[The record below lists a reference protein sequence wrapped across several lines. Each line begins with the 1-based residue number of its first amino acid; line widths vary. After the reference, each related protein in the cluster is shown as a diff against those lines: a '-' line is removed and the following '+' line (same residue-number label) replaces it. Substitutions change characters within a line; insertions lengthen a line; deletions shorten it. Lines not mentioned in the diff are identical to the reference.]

1 MHFRILGPLE
11 IEDGPRRLRLAG
23 HQQRAL
29 LALLLLRANEVV
41 PVDEI
46 IEDLWGA
53 DPPASATK
61 SVHALISKLR
71 RRLENGAAG
80 AGTDAAE
87 NSVLLTRPHGYV
99 LTVADGELDLHRFQ
113 SLMEEGR
120 GALAAGQA
128 PEAADRFR
136 DALALWR
143 GPPLAEFAYD
153 SFAQVEIARLEELRL
168 SGVEE
173 RIEADL
179 RLGREDDLIHEL
191 EALVATH
198 PLRERLRGQLML
210 ALYRSGRQAEAL
222 DVYQRTRKALVGE
235 LGIEPGSAL
244 QRLEAQILN
253 HDPVLDRPIPGGRRG
268 LIRHAR
274 RSHVALSLLIA
285 GAVAAAIVG
294 ILVLARD
301 GGSPLVP
308 ADAVGVLEAKTGK
321 LVAHVA
327 VGSRPTLIAY
337 DGGARGRWVWVAN
350 ADDQSLSRIDPTT
363 RKRNGPV
370 VSLGAT
376 PAGLAV
382 GFDSVWVLDRDVP
395 QLLRVDPDIGRVLT
409 KIPLPL
415 AAGGYF
421 PAGVTV
427 GAGSVWAAYDSPG
440 QLVRVDPATGRV
452 VKRIVIGSPTA
463 IAFGADAVW
472 IGGPYDG
479 VTRIDPSTNTVRH
492 YEPLPNTVT
501 GIAVGNGYVWATVGA
516 DDVVWQ
522 LDTDGNVQRS
532 FGTGSGPAG
541 VTISGGAVWVANS
554 RDGTV
559 TRVDPSDPNARTTTG
574 VGNRLAAIVAV
585 PVASGAE
592 VWLTVAERP
601 AEPLLPPNGARIVMG
616 SDAPSSISPAIASVD
631 PAIAFSPQAYQW
643 EYATAAK
650 LVNYPDEPPPAGLR
664 PQPELAAAP
673 PAVSD
678 GGTVYTFRIRS
689 GFRFSPPSN
698 ELVTAATAKDSI
710 ERALSP
716 ELGPNSPGIRFA
728 DVIKGANAYH
738 AGTATHVAGLRA
750 RGDTLTIRL
759 TRPVGD
765 LLHRL
770 ALPMFSVVPRRTAVI
785 ANGLAKPIPSA
796 GPYYVALYTPGQR
809 LVLRRNPHYT
819 GPRPHALDEF
829 VYTFGQSADQAAG
842 LVKARQ
848 ADYTTPGLPPA
859 FPILSPAFAAG
870 GALDRMYG
878 AHGVSKPQRFFLTP
892 TLSIGRL
899 AMNTSRGIFRDARLR
914 RAVNYALERGAL
926 AAQLGPLLGGPS
938 DQYLPLGMPGSRN
951 THVYPLT
958 RPNLA
963 RAKALARGRGGR
975 AMLWTCNLPGCLA
988 RAEIIRRS
996 LAPLG
1001 IHVTVNSDFPVGAA
1015 IVATSKRGAN
1025 FDLFPFMST
1034 ADLPDPGSFLRSLF
1048 DGSLLRATGNTNVSY
1063 FDDAVV
1069 NTRLAHAD
1077 RLSGRAREQAFGRIA
1092 ADLARNQAPIA
1103 VFSQPYQ
1110 AEFVS
1115 KRLGCLTEQPA
1126 FGGLDL
1132 AALCLRE
1139 KA

>member
-1 MHFRILGPLE
+1 VDFRILGALEVEDRGESLPL
-11 IEDGPRRLRLAG
+11 GG

-41 PVDEI
+41 PLDEI
-46 IEDLWGA
+46 IGDLWGA
-53 DPPASATK
+53 EPPPSATK

-71 RRLENGAAG
+71 RTLENEPAG
-80 AGTDAAE
+80 PGVEGRE
-87 NSVLLTRPHGYV
+87 NGVLVTHPHGYV
-99 LTVADGELDLHRFQ
+99 LTVAPGELDLHRFQ
-113 SLMEEGR
+113 SLFDEGQQ
-120 GALAAGQA
+120 ALSAGRTDDAATKLRQG
-128 PEAADRFR
+128 
-136 DALALWR
+136 LALWR
-143 GPPLAEFAYD
+143 GPPLAEFAYE
-153 SFAQVEIARLEELRL
+153 SFAQIEIARLEELRL
-168 SGVEE
+168 SAFEE
-173 RIEADL
+173 RIDADL
-179 RLGREDDLIHEL
+179 ALGRDRDLIPEL
-191 EALVATH
+191 EALVAKN

-210 ALYRSGRQAEAL
+210 ALYRSGRQAHAL
-222 DVYQRTRKALVGE
+222 DAYQGARRTLVEE
-235 LGIEPGSAL
+235 LGIEPGPEL
-244 QRLEAQILN
+244 HRLEGQILN
-253 HDPVLDRPIPGGRRG
+253 HDPALDRPLPAGRRRLVG
-268 LIRHAR
+268 RAR
-274 RSHVALSLLIA
+274 RSRVALLLLTACAVA
-285 GAVAAAIVG
+285 GAMAG
-294 ILVLARD
+294 ILVFAPD

-308 ADAVGVLEAKTGK
+308 ADAVGVLKAKTGK

-337 DGGARGRWVWVAN
+337 DRSARHRWLWVAN
-350 ADDQSLSRIDPTT
+350 ADDQTLSRIDPTT
-363 RKRNGPV
+363 RKPNGPV

-395 QLLRVDPDIGRVLT
+395 RLLRVDPDIGRVLK

-415 AAGGYF
+415 AAGYF
-421 PAGVTV
+421 PAGLTV
-427 GAGSVWAAYDSPG
+427 GDGSVWAAYDSPG

-452 VKRIVIGSPTA
+452 VKRIVIGSPTV
-463 IAFGADAVW
+463 IAFGAEAVW

-479 VTRIDPSTNTVRH
+479 VTRIDPRTNSVRH
-492 YEPLPNTVT
+492 REPLPNTVT
-501 GIAVGNGYVWATVGA
+501 AIAVGNGYVWATVGA
-516 DDVVWQ
+516 DDVIWQ
-522 LDTDGNVQRS
+522 LDTDGNIQRS

-541 VTISGGAVWVANS
+541 VTVSGDAVWVANS

-559 TRVDPSDPNARTTTG
+559 TSIDPSKPNAPTTTR
-574 VGNRLAAIVAV
+574 VGHRPAAIVAV
-585 PVASGAE
+585 PVATGAE
-592 VWLTVAERP
+592 LWLTVAERP
-601 AEPLLPPNGARIVMG
+601 AEPLLPPNGAGIVMG

-650 LVNYPDEPPPAGLR
+650 LFNYPDEPPPAGLR
-664 PQPELAAAP
+664 PQPELAAAS

-678 GGTVYTFRIRS
+678 GGTTYTFRMRS

-698 ELVTAATAKDSI
+698 ELVTAATVRDSI

-716 ELGPNSPGIRFA
+716 ELGPNAPGIRFA
-728 DVIKGANAYH
+728 DVIEGVNAYH
-738 AGTATHVAGLRA
+738 AGTAAHVAGLHA
-750 RGDTLTIRL
+750 SGDTLTIRL

-770 ALPMFSVVPRRTAVI
+770 ALPMFSVVPRGTAVI

-796 GPYYVALYTPGQR
+796 GPYYVASYTPGEQ

-829 VYTFGQSADQAAG
+829 VYTFGESADQAAG
-842 LVKARQ
+842 LVKAGQ

-859 FPILSPAFAAG
+859 FPILSPAFAPG
-870 GALDRMYG
+870 GVLDRMYG
-878 AHGVSKPQRFFLTP
+878 PHGVSKPQRFFLTP

-914 RAVNYALERGAL
+914 RAVSYALDRSAL

-938 DQYLPLGMPGSRN
+938 DEYLPLGMPGSRH
-951 THVYPLT
+951 THLYPLT
-958 RPNLA
+958 LPNLV

-1001 IHVTVNSDFPVGAA
+1001 IQVTVKSDFPVGGAV
-1015 IVATSKRGAN
+1015 VATSKRGAN
-1025 FDLFPFMST
+1025 FDLFPFMSI

-1063 FDDAVV
+1063 FDNAVV
-1069 NTRLAHAD
+1069 NARLARAD
-1077 RLSGRAREQAFGRIA
+1077 RLSGRERERTFGRIA

-1103 VFSQPYQ
+1103 VFSQPYE

-1115 KRLGCLTEQPA
+1115 KRLRCLTEQPA

-1132 AALCLRE
+1132 AALCLRR
-1139 KA
+1139 